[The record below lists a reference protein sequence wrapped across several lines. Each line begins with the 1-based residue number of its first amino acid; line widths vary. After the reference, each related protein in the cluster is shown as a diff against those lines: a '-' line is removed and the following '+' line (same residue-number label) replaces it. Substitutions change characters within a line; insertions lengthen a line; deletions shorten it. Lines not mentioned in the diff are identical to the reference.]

1 MHGPRGPGNVPGVST
16 ARTSSTSVSFGPD
29 RSISLL
35 RHGYR
40 FWDLVRREQ
49 GSEVVRAR
57 LLHERVTAIRGAEA
71 AELFY
76 EESGTERA
84 SALPT
89 ALVGPLF
96 GSGPVHMLDLGP
108 HAHRKSLFT
117 DILDARASA
126 DVTDRLGRLW
136 DERAATWT
144 TVDLFDEVGAM
155 LFEAGCDWIGIPYEP
170 DEVGR
175 RTRDLLALVDGF
187 GAPNARNV
195 RARLARRRTD
205 AWVSGLVERS
215 RASLYGDTP
224 LDRVARHRDVDG
236 ELLPVHT
243 AAVEVVNLLRP
254 LVAVTWMVSGLFR
267 AYADHPEVGADVL
280 AGRIS
285 PLHVADEVRRTQPF
299 VPFLATRATRDLTW
313 DGHPIPAGSLVVLDV
328 WGTNHDPATWE
339 RPDDFD
345 PRRFERT
352 EVTPYNLVPQG
363 GGQTRTGHRCPGED
377 LTLAVLM
384 TLVPRAAAFSWR
396 LEDASPALRRMP
408 PAPHQ
413 RVTRLE

>member
-1 MHGPRGPGNVPGVST
+1 MSPT
-16 ARTSSTSVSFGPD
+16 RTSSPTASFGLD
-29 RSISLL
+29 RSVALL

-40 FWDLVRREQ
+40 FWDAERRRQ
-49 GSEVVRAR
+49 TAEVPQTRM
-57 LLHERVTAIRGAEA
+57 LHERATTVRGPAGAEF
-71 AELFY
+71 FY
-76 EESGTERA
+76 EESGTECA

-96 GSGPVHMLDLGP
+96 GRGPVHMLDRGP

-117 DILDARASA
+117 DVLDAQASA
-126 DVTDRLGRLW
+126 DVTERLARLW
-136 DERAATWT
+136 EERVPTWT

-155 LFEAGCDWIGIPYEP
+155 LFEAGCDWIGIPYE
-170 DEVGR
+170 DHEVRR
-175 RTRDLLALVDGF
+175 RTRDMLAMVDGF

-195 RARLARRRTD
+195 RARIARHRTD
-205 AWVSGLVERS
+205 AWMSDLVERS

-224 LDRVARHRDVDG
+224 LDRVARFRDQDG

-243 AAVEVVNLLRP
+243 AAVEAINLIRP
-254 LVAVTWMVSGLFR
+254 LVAVTWLVSGLFR
-267 AYADHPEVGADVL
+267 AYADHPQIGADVL

-299 VPFLATRATRDLTW
+299 VPFLATRATRDLEW
-313 DGHPIPAGSLVVLDV
+313 DGRTIPEGTLIVLDV
-328 WGTNHDPATWE
+328 WGTNHDPVTWE
-339 RPDDFD
+339 RPDEFD

-363 GGQTRTGHRCPGED
+363 GGLRATGHRCPGED

-384 TLVPRAAAFSWR
+384 TLAPRVAAFSWR
-396 LEDASPALRRMP
+396 LEDPRPGLRRMP
-408 PAPHQ
+408 PAPRQ